1 MLSLSKSYDVNFL
14 SDTLTSF
21 CHIFSR
27 QSFKRKSFFFSIWIS
42 FFFPN
47 DHWPPVNFCR
57 TSNTCHKIFQSR
69 LISCQNSHLY
79 RRLPFILRNFFNVI
93 LISTVC
99 CQLGFGN
106 NNHPSLFSLFQPWLN
121 RRTLVSLVGL
131 ILLTSEATSFVLDNL
146 VVTNTLS
153 SFLTSYALTYSEN
166 DFKSLN
172 FSSSSLGL
180 KAILGN
186 ALFVLAGKTILNPDQ
201 WVAF

>member
-27 QSFKRKSFFFSIWIS
+27 QSFRGNLFFNLNIFL
-42 FFFPN
+42 FPT
-47 DHWPPVNFCR
+47 WPPVNLCR

-93 LISTVC
+93 LTSTVC

-201 WVAF
+201 WMAV